1 MALNHNC
8 HYFILQVIQGGG
20 GGSMRS
26 RPGTAGL
33 GLGSRGGGGAIGSD
47 LMSEGGAGAGGYAD
61 EAKRDADVDNLKRRD
76 PWRIQPSQG
85 NP

>member
-1 MALNHNC
+1 
-8 HYFILQVIQGGG
+8 
-20 GGSMRS
+20 
-26 RPGTAGL
+26 
-33 GLGSRGGGGAIGSD
+33 
-47 LMSEGGAGAGGYAD
+47 MSEGGAGAGGYAD

>member
-20 GGSMRS
+20 G
-26 RPGTAGL
+26 
-33 GLGSRGGGGAIGSD
+33 GSRGGGGAIGSD